1 MKIILIAGKSGSGKT
16 TLAEEILKEAQKEGK
31 RVLKTEFS
39 KYVKLYAQE
48 MVGYTIETKEQHRKF
63 LQDMGSMVRGMDEDF
78 FIDRML
84 DDFVVYESLA
94 YDIVVISDVRL
105 INEIKK
111 IKKSKYQVI
120 TCKVMNAHGKDKL
133 MGSLAEHVTE
143 TELDTYKTFDFIIVN
158 KKETDLKEAAK
169 NLLL

>member
-105 INEIKK
+105 INEIK
-111 IKKSKYQVI
+111 
-120 TCKVMNAHGKDKL
+120 
-133 MGSLAEHVTE
+133 
-143 TELDTYKTFDFIIVN
+143 N
-158 KKETDLKEAAK
+158 KEE
-169 NLLL
+169 